1 MKRWV
6 LLGGA
11 LIAAVW
17 LPYLYAELSNAP
29 AEKKGRQVAEPEA
42 TDHTVV
48 VEPGSSG
55 HGADVEKPPT
65 VPEPASEPAP
75 EPLPALPTQALV
87 PPQPAFE
94 PPVRPSPEEQ
104 EHPAAVAAPA
114 AATTGEET
122 PPPPPPKPPGI
133 AGPVDVL
140 KHAYETQARDA
151 LWASDT
157 EKRIGAMFGTK
168 EVPAEML
175 TALSCRTAVCRVEL
189 RWTPADAQ
197 AFAGVH
203 EHLSHDFSEIGIQPI
218 APADGESDH
227 HQVDLYLA
235 RKGFTVSDLAK

>member
-6 LLGGA
+6 FLGVT

-17 LPYLYAELSNAP
+17 LPYLYAELSSAP
-29 AEKKGRQVAEPEA
+29 AEKKGRPVAEPEPTEHA
-42 TDHTVV
+42 VV
-48 VEPGSSG
+48 SDTSPSG
-55 HGADVEKPPT
+55 RGGDVEKPPS
-65 VPEPASEPAP
+65 VPEPASEP
-75 EPLPALPTQALV
+75 EPPLPTQAAV

-94 PPVRPSPEEQ
+94 QSVRPGAEQ
-104 EHPAAVAAPA
+104 GQDQAAPA
-114 AATTGEET
+114 AAPVAPVDGGAT
-122 PPPPPPKPPGI
+122 PPPAKPPG
-133 AGPVDVL
+133 ASGPIDVL

-175 TALSCRTAVCRVEL
+175 TGASCRTAVCRIEL

-197 AFAGVH
+197 AFTGVH
-203 EHLSHDFSEIGIQPI
+203 EHLSRDFGEIGIQPI
-218 APADGESDH
+218 APADGESEH
-227 HQVDLYLA
+227 HRVDLYLA

>member
-6 LLGGA
+6 FVGGA

-29 AEKKGRQVAEPEA
+29 AEKKGRQVAEPDA
-42 TDHTVV
+42 TDHAVV
-48 VEPGSSG
+48 AEPGSSG
-55 HGADVEKPPT
+55 HGADVEKAPT
-65 VPEPASEPAP
+65 VPEPAP
-75 EPLPALPTQALV
+75 EPLPALPTQAAV
-87 PPQPAFE
+87 PPQPPFE
-94 PPVRPSPEEQ
+94 PSVRPGADEEQ
-104 EHPAAVAAPA
+104 AHAAPA
-114 AATTGEET
+114 PPATGEET
-122 PPPPPPKPPGI
+122 TPPAPPPKPPAL

-157 EKRIGAMFGTK
+157 EKRVGAMFGTK
-168 EVPAEML
+168 EVPADML
-175 TALSCRTAVCRVEL
+175 TAVSCRTAVCRLEL
-189 RWTPADAQ
+189 RWTTADAQ
-197 AFAGVH
+197 AFVGVH
-203 EHLSHDFSEIGIQPI
+203 ERLSHDFSEVGIQPI

>member
-6 LLGGA
+6 FLGGT

-17 LPYLYAELSNAP
+17 LPYLYAELSSAP
-29 AEKKGRQVAEPEA
+29 AEKKGRQIAEPEA
-42 TDHTVV
+42 IEHPAVA
-48 VEPGSSG
+48 EPGTSG
-55 HGADVEKPPT
+55 HGGDVEKA
-65 VPEPASEPAP
+65 PAAP
-75 EPLPALPTQALV
+75 EPSPEPEPALPTQVAV

-94 PPVRPSPEEQ
+94 QSVRPAEGEKEPS
-104 EHPAAVAAPA
+104 AAVAPA
-114 AATTGEET
+114 AGDET
-122 PPPPPPKPPGI
+122 IPPPPPAKPPSM

-175 TALSCRTAVCRVEL
+175 TAASCRTAVCRIEL
-189 RWTPADAQ
+189 RWTTADAA
-197 AFAGVH
+197 AFLGVH
-203 EHLSHDFSEIGIQPI
+203 EHLSQDFSEIGIQPI
-218 APADGESDH
+218 APADGESEH